1 MTKKLLL
8 AELDARL
15 TEAAQTPDTYDRVMG
30 EYAVQCDCKELDLE
44 LLDPIQWRRSAD
56 RVTLSRSNSLEQLF
70 RADVA
75 AILPLDKE
83 EETALARRIEF
94 ARVRLESALERAGVD
109 FEELSPDNVD
119 VESIPLP
126 SEALTRWREWH
137 ALRKEMVERNL
148 FLVLLNLERYAHT
161 RASRMDLIQEGAS
174 ALFRAADGFDWR
186 RGLLFRTYAVHW
198 LHQAFRSHLYNFGHT
213 VRLPVYLQKA
223 MKHVND
229 AANRLGTDDPE
240 KIAKETGLGE
250 NLVSN
255 AQSARRGMVSVD
267 TGFTDSEG
275 EGKFADVLA
284 EDEDLETRDLYRP
297 DMEDV
302 SLGDGLRMAL
312 GRLEERERKVIEK
325 RFGLFG
331 EREHTLS
338 ELSESLQV
346 SLERVRQ
353 IQIRALQKMNA
364 PAVRRAV
371 DPFLL

>member
-30 EYAVQCDCKELDLE
+30 EYAVQCDCNELELE

-119 VESIPLP
+119 VESVPLP
-126 SEALTRWREWH
+126 SEALVRWREWH

-174 ALFRAADGFDWR
+174 AL
-186 RGLLFRTYAVHW
+186 
-198 LHQAFRSHLYNFGHT
+198 
-213 VRLPVYLQKA
+213 RL
-223 MKHVND
+223 
-229 AANRLGTDDPE
+229 E
-240 KIAKETGLGE
+240 
-250 NLVSN
+250 
-255 AQSARRGMVSVD
+255 
-267 TGFTDSEG
+267 
-275 EGKFADVLA
+275 DV
-284 EDEDLETRDLYRP
+284 EDLRNVSRLHAFEQRCGVGDLAFS
-297 DMEDV
+297 EV
-302 SLGDGLRMAL
+302 LRHL
-312 GRLEERERKVIEK
+312 DEPG
-325 RFGLFG
+325 
-331 EREHTLS
+331 
-338 ELSESLQV
+338 
-346 SLERVRQ
+346 
-353 IQIRALQKMNA
+353 
-364 PAVRRAV
+364 
-371 DPFLL
+371 